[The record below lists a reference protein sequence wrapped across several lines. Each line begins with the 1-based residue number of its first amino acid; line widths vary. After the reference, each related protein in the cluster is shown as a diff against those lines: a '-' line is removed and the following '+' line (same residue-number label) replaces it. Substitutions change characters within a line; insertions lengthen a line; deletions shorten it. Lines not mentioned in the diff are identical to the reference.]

1 MDCIAKESIKCGQ
14 EDYLDSGNCKLWDE
28 GREEE
33 EDIKQDEDINSAEV
47 MSERSVSLLF
57 YVDIRLELRL

>member
-1 MDCIAKESIKCGQ
+1 MWTGGGGSR
-14 EDYLDSGNCKLWDE
+14 GNCKLWDE

-57 YVDIRLELRL
+57 FVDIRLELRL